1 MFRNKLGYLLF
12 LIITG
17 LLSILYN
24 EYFTGIIFLVAVF
37 LPLVLM
43 VLLIITYFKVTVKL
57 ETATPVVGKGDYLNL
72 SINLKNTSIFP
83 ISRLNVFLCYYNDF
97 SGKVQKEKILV
108 SMDRNSIQN
117 VTCKISSMYCG
128 NLIFKLN
135 SICIFD
141 YFFLFSLRK
150 KLSESL
156 KIAVIPEF
164 YELSDDII
172 VDNNQMVIDSEIYSE
187 YKSGDDPSE
196 VFGIREYREGD
207 KPHHIHWKLSYK
219 QDQLMIKEFSEPKNC
234 SVVLLLELY
243 CGVTG
248 KKKLEYVDG
257 LLECVMS
264 ISYSCIMKKHFHNLA
279 WYDET
284 KDGCT
289 QFQIA
294 EQEDTYSAM
303 EALLQTKLLPSYHSI
318 ILEHNTKYSKERY
331 THMIYITSILSEED
345 IFNWTNTRS
354 GTLFYL
360 IYVNHLEV
368 KPVRE
373 EYKRLLQDMQVVL
386 YEVDLKCVKESILA
400 IGL

>member
-1 MFRNKLGYLLF
+1 MLRNKLGYLLF

-17 LLSILYN
+17 LYAILYN
-24 EYFTGIIFLVAVF
+24 VYFTGIIFLVAVF

-43 VLLIITYFKVTVKL
+43 VLLIITYTKVTVKL
-57 ETATPVVGKGDYLNL
+57 DTATPVAGKGEYLNL
-72 SINLKNTSIFP
+72 SVNLNNASIFP

-97 SGKVQKEKILV
+97 SGIIQKEKILV
-108 SMDRNSIQN
+108 SMDRNSTQN
-117 VTCKISSMYCG
+117 VTCQISSTYCG

-135 SICIFD
+135 SICIYD

-150 KLSESL
+150 KLNKSL
-156 KIAVIPEF
+156 KIAVVPEF

-172 VDNNQMVIDSEIYSE
+172 VDNNQVVIDSEIYSE

-234 SVVLLLELY
+234 SIVVLLELY
-243 CGVTG
+243 CGVIG

-257 LLECVMS
+257 LLECAMS
-264 ISYSCIMKKHFHNLA
+264 LSYSCILKEHFHNMI
-279 WYDET
+279 WYEGTD
-284 KDGCT
+284 CT
-289 QFQIA
+289 QYQIA
-294 EQEDTYSAM
+294 EQQDTYGAM
-303 EALLQTKLLPSYHSI
+303 EALLQTKLSPIYNSI
-318 ILEHNTKYSKERY
+318 ISAHNTKYSKERY
-331 THMIYITSILSEED
+331 THMIYITSILTEED
-345 IFNWTNTRS
+345 IYNWTNTRN

-360 IYVNHLEV
+360 VYVNHLEV
-368 KPVRE
+368 KPVKE
-373 EYKRLLQDMQVVL
+373 VYKRLLQDMQVVL